1 MEALLLTEPMD
12 ALAPLET
19 LLTHTSELTSLAEG
33 YREIGDHHLASQLQN
48 LAQTTREAVQE
59 LSRRA

>member
-1 MEALLLTEPMD
+1 MEALLLTEPMH
-12 ALAPLET
+12 ALAALET
-19 LLTHTSELTSLAEG
+19 LLTHTSELTSLAKG
-33 YREIGDHHLASQLQN
+33 FSEIGDHRLAAQLQS